1 MKVDD
6 NATAV
11 GDGRGEVGEVYGR
24 LKVIAGGREPLLQ
37 AGPTRADNT
46 SYSVLFIVA
55 KYLITLLTCA

>member
-11 GDGRGEVGEVYGR
+11 GEGRGEVGEVYGR
-24 LKVIAGGREPLLQ
+24 LKVIADGREPLLQ
-37 AGPTRADNT
+37 TGPTWTDNT

-55 KYLITLLTCA
+55 RYLFTLLTCA